1 MTSRQALELWL
12 SRHIV
17 KPKNPKGTP
26 KPSADALPKAE
37 ETASKEAGPSPVSI
51 PLHDILCSHGKLDPE
66 KVQDMKAIKAVCSI
80 ALLRN
85 PSGIPDFARPGCPFA
100 HG

>member
-1 MTSRQALELWL
+1 MASRQALVSWL

-26 KPSADALPKAE
+26 KPSADTLPKAE
-37 ETASKEAGPSPVSI
+37 ETASNEASPSPVSMS
-51 PLHDILCSHGKLDPE
+51 LSDILCCHGELDPE
-66 KVQDMKAIKAVCSI
+66 KVQDMKVVKAVRSI
-80 ALLRN
+80 ALPRN
-85 PSGIPDFARPGCPFA
+85 PSVIPDFARPGCPFA